1 MSNFFR
7 SMQDKSK
14 LKYAFKVANLTLTRD
29 VRKTK
34 YTLYPIIH
42 SVKYKND
49 FAEMVFTLPNGV
61 DPSQVEK
68 HEFVFKQ
75 VFGTN
80 TEVRGDLKRF
90 VLRAYT
96 KRMTNKLTYQYK
108 SIQNIIKSLSVPI
121 ICGIDRTNQIVAYDM
136 QEHPHL
142 LIAGETG
149 SGKSTQIRSVLT
161 TLIKSQ
167 SPNELRLVLGDMKRS
182 EFHLFRNV
190 AHVDAVC
197 TTTDELTAQLS
208 RISSELEKRGDLL
221 DRLELTHTSQISRS
235 ERPPNMIVCIDEVA
249 LLKKEKD
256 IMEVIENISSI
267 GRALGVFLI
276 LSMQRPDA
284 KVLDGKLK
292 NNLTVRMAFR
302 HADTINSRITMGSG
316 EAAGITTKGRMW
328 LKIDKPREIQG
339 PYLEETEAKELLAD
353 YKVRPKEEKKEVEK
367 IFGTLEGDFD

>member
-1 MSNFFR
+1 
-7 SMQDKSK
+7 
-14 LKYAFKVANLTLTRD
+14 
-29 VRKTK
+29 
-34 YTLYPIIH
+34 
-42 SVKYKND
+42 
-49 FAEMVFTLPNGV
+49 
-61 DPSQVEK
+61 
-68 HEFVFKQ
+68 
-75 VFGTN
+75 
-80 TEVRGDLKRF
+80 
-90 VLRAYT
+90 
-96 KRMTNKLTYQYK
+96 
-108 SIQNIIKSLSVPI
+108 
-121 ICGIDRTNQIVAYDM
+121 M

-167 SPNELRLVLGDMKRS
+167 SPNELRLILADMKRS

-197 TTTDELTAQLS
+197 TTTDELTVQLS

-339 PYLEETEAKELLAD
+339 PYLEETEAKKLLAD